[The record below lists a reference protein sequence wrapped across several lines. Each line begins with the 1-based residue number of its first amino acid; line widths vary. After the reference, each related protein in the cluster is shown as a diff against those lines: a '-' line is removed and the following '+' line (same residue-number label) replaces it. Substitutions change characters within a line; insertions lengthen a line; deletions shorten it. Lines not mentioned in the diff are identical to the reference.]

1 VVPHL
6 WVKLHTSAELKSI
19 RIAVPTVLGK
29 LRCGHITSVS
39 LQEWM
44 GWCEL
49 FGKCPAVV
57 PCATANGEFGS
68 SLELGSCVDQHRVLF
83 DTRKTVLKMLLKQTP
98 AYNRVFRK

>member
-6 WVKLHTSAELKSI
+6 WVKLHTSTELKSI

-39 LQEWM
+39 L
-44 GWCEL
+44 GLACVL

-57 PCATANGEFGS
+57 PWATMNGESGS
-68 SLELGSCVDQHRVLF
+68 SLKFGSCVDQQRVLF
-83 DTRKTVLKMLLKQTP
+83 GI
-98 AYNRVFRK
+98 